1 MTSKKRR
8 NKKATTTY
16 GIIGLGRFGF
26 ALAMELAD
34 TDSGLVVLD
43 KDEEKIGALR
53 EYTENAYVVRN
64 LEKKTL
70 TETGIQYC
78 DVAVVCI
85 GEQMDTSILTV
96 LNLVGLGVPKVI
108 AKAASAEHGEILEKL
123 GAEVVYPEK
132 DMAIRLAHRLTA
144 PHILEY
150 ISLSPEIDIMEIA
163 LTDKVAGKT
172 VLELDVRKRFGL
184 NIIAVK
190 QEGKL
195 STEILPTTVLSAV
208 DSLTV
213 IGKTEAIHR
222 FENYLQS

>member
-1 MTSKKRR
+1 MAKKKKSKVKE
-8 NKKATTTY
+8 TLY

-26 ALAMELAD
+26 ALAQSLAAAGKEILVID
-34 TDSGLVVLD
+34 RDQDKINEAASFTD
-43 KDEEKIGALR
+43 
-53 EYTENAYVVRN
+53 NAFCIDNLTKEN
-64 LEKKTL
+64 LETV
-70 TETGIQYC
+70 GVSDC
-78 DVAVVCI
+78 DIVVIAI
-85 GEQMDTSILTV
+85 GEQIDTSILTTLTV
-96 LNLVGLGVPKVI
+96 LRLGVGRVI
-108 AKAASAEHGEILEKL
+108 AKACSEEHGEVLTTL

-163 LTDKVAGKT
+163 LTYKVAGKT

-190 QEGKL
+190 QEGRL
-195 STEILPTTVLSAV
+195 STEILPTTVLAAQ

-213 IGKTEAIHR
+213 IGKTDAIHR
-222 FENYLQS
+222 FENYLQN